1 MIEMMVELVWQDAK
15 LASASFSRI
24 PFWTENLEECLVD
37 LKDANRADL
46 LELRF
51 WLERLQDGKVSELM
65 ELGKL
70 GFKL

>member
-1 MIEMMVELVWQDAK
+1 MIDLVVELVWKDEK

-46 LELRF
+46 QELSYQLEG
-51 WLERLQDGKVSELM
+51 LQDGKVSELM
-65 ELGKL
+65 DIEKL
-70 GFKL
+70 GLH